1 MQHGEENIFQKNE
14 KQKFLLN
21 LKRTMQAKNKRLTPK
36 KRRNN
41 MQIIRGTTPTITIT
55 VKSELDF
62 TTIQQVWV
70 YISQQNKVKIDKVI
84 SDVSFDPENKKI
96 EVTLSQDDTL
106 ALKAGNEA
114 LFQIRLLLNN
124 ETALATVA
132 SKVTVIEVYKDGVIE

>member
-1 MQHGEENIFQKNE
+1 
-14 KQKFLLN
+14 
-21 LKRTMQAKNKRLTPK
+21 
-36 KRRNN
+36 